1 MFRWGYA
8 MRTFVDT
15 MRERKLLSTTL
26 ILFTLAIGI
35 LLGTLISGGASAA
48 RQQAAAPDATPL
60 TIPDPVAVS
69 NTFADIAKRIAPAV
83 VNINTESVVKQTSVT
98 PNRRPRA
105 PNSNDEDAD
114 PREDFFRRFFGQPFD
129 FFGGPEGQGNQRSRN
144 LGSGVIV
151 DPKGYI
157 LTNQHVIDKADRIR
171 VKLMDDQ
178 NQYDAK
184 VIGADTETDLAV
196 IKIDAKKALPYARM
210 GNSDAVRVGDWA
222 FAIGSPLGFE
232 ETMTA
237 GIISA
242 KGREIPGLGGGR
254 RQFQRFLQTDA
265 AINRG
270 NSGGPL
276 LNIKGEIIG
285 INTAIISS
293 GGGFEGL
300 GFAMPSNVAVNVY
313 NQVIKSGKVTR
324 GSIGIT
330 FTEANEA
337 ALRVYG
343 AKTGGVI
350 VGEVTPGGPA
360 QKGGLK
366 SEDVITAINGKTVKN
381 GEELVGIV
389 ADSPVGTTLKL
400 NVLRQGKEM
409 QIPVTVGD
417 RAEVFKD
424 LLAENREEPGE
435 KHEGT
440 EVMFGIM
447 VSNLTRD
454 QRQQLEY
461 EEPGG
466 VVVTNVESGSFADDV
481 GMVKGDII
489 SAINRKP
496 VQSTQE
502 VKQIQRELK
511 PGADVVFKVMRRD
524 GGRGRGAWR
533 SLFLAGVL
541 PSGQN

>member
-1 MFRWGYA
+1 
-8 MRTFVDT
+8 MRTLVDT
-15 MRERKLLSTTL
+15 MREKKLLSTTL

-60 TIPDPVAVS
+60 TIPDPVPLS

-83 VNINTESVVKQTSVT
+83 VNINTESVVKQTSA
-98 PNRRPRA
+98 PGRRRRA
-105 PNSNDEDAD
+105 PNSDEEND

-129 FFGGPEGQGNQRSRN
+129 FFGGPEGGAQRSRN

-157 LTNQHVIDKADRIR
+157 ITNQHVIDKADRIR

-184 VIGADTETDLAV
+184 VIGFDNETDLAV
-196 IKIDAKKALPYARM
+196 IKIEAKKPLPYAKV

-222 FAIGSPLGFE
+222 IAIGSPLGFE
-232 ETMTA
+232 ETMTV

-242 KGREIPGLGGGR
+242 KGREIPGLSGNR
-254 RQFQRFLQTDA
+254 RQFQRFIQTDA

-313 NQVIKSGKVTR
+313 NQIIKTGKVTR

-330 FTEANEA
+330 FTETNEA

-343 AKTGGVI
+343 AKNGGVI
-350 VGEVTPGGPA
+350 VGEVTRGGPA
-360 QKGGLK
+360 DKAGLK
-366 SEDVITAINGKTVKN
+366 SEDVITAINGKSIKN
-381 GEELVGIV
+381 GEELVAIV
-389 ADSPVGTTLKL
+389 ADSPVGSTLKL
-400 NVLRQGKEM
+400 TILRQGKEM
-409 QIPVTVGD
+409 QVPVTVGD

-424 LLAENREEPGE
+424 LLSENREEPSE
-435 KHEGT
+435 KREGT
-440 EVMFGIM
+440 
-447 VSNLTRD
+447 
-454 QRQQLEY
+454 
-461 EEPGG
+461 
-466 VVVTNVESGSFADDV
+466 
-481 GMVKGDII
+481 
-489 SAINRKP
+489 
-496 VQSTQE
+496 
-502 VKQIQRELK
+502 
-511 PGADVVFKVMRRD
+511 
-524 GGRGRGAWR
+524 
-533 SLFLAGVL
+533 
-541 PSGQN
+541 